1 LPFLDLVA
9 ICYQFKYSA
18 PSSTTKLTRA
28 IVEKTVAKCLGI
40 FSKSKNHTDIREE
53 KILVVFV
60 AFREA
65 RISADELPKNVAIL
79 NRQSLEALYGPSL
92 IHRPQFLA
100 GVLARSAVDVDARD
114 SDSD

>member
-1 LPFLDLVA
+1 MA
-9 ICYQFKYSA
+9 ICYLFKYSA

-40 FSKSKNHTDIREE
+40 FSKSKNHNDIRED

-60 AFREA
+60 AFREED
-65 RISADELPKNVAIL
+65 RIPANQLPKNVAIL

-100 GVLARSAVDVDARD
+100 GILARSAVDVDPRDDD
-114 SDSD
+114 SD